1 VRIHLIALVALSAS
15 AAFVACGDSGNGEPG
30 GTLDADAGAGNGTSS
45 GLASSSSSSSS
56 SGASGS
62 TSSSGGA
69 SSGAT
74 SSGGGSGDAGGE
86 GGGSSS
92 GTIPPPCGG
101 AGVVGGFVGSQMISV
116 GGQSRTFQLYLPSGY
131 DGHTTYPILQ
141 VFHGDGG
148 NGAGVR
154 GAFAIEAAS
163 GGNAIIAYPDGQSAT
178 WQIDTYAPMMKDVA
192 FVDAIFAS
200 LSTKYCSD
208 GRNFLAGFSRGAY
221 FVNQAA
227 CRTKSTLRGIM
238 SNSGGGPY
246 GVQSSE
252 FANGKVVCPAARV
265 AAMQVHG
272 TADGTVALSEGQTTR
287 DYWRGASACA
297 ATTSAY
303 APSPCVSYD
312 GCAKA
317 EIWCQISGMGHSVWA
332 QSPQAAWG
340 FFSSL

>member
-1 VRIHLIALVALSAS
+1 VRIHLIALVTLAAS
-15 AAFVACGDSGNGEPG
+15 GAFVACGDSGSGDPA
-30 GTLDADAGAGNGTSS
+30 GTLDADAAPGNASSS
-45 GLASSSSSSSS
+45 GLTASSSGASGSASGGSTSGSSGDAGGEGGASS

-62 TSSSGGA
+62 TSSSGA
-69 SSGAT
+69 V
-74 SSGGGSGDAGGE
+74 
-86 GGGSSS
+86 
-92 GTIPPPCGG
+92 PPPCGA
-101 AGVVGGFVGSQMISV
+101 AGVVGGFAGSQTISV
-116 GGQSRTFQLYLPSGY
+116 GGQSRTFQLYLPAGY
-131 DGHTTYPILQ
+131 DGHKTYPILQ

-148 NGAGVR
+148 NGAGIR
-154 GAFAIEAAS
+154 GSFAIEAAS

-178 WQIDTYAPMMKDVA
+178 WQIDSYAPMMKDVA
-192 FVDAIFAS
+192 FVDAIFTS

-227 CRTKSTLRGIM
+227 CRTSSTLRGIM

-252 FANGKVVCPAARV
+252 FNASGQVACPAPRV

-287 DYWRGASACA
+287 DYWRGRNACA
-297 ATTSAY
+297 GTTSAY
-303 APSPCVSYD
+303 APSPCVSYN

-317 EIWCQISGMGHSVWA
+317 EIWCQISGMGHTVWP